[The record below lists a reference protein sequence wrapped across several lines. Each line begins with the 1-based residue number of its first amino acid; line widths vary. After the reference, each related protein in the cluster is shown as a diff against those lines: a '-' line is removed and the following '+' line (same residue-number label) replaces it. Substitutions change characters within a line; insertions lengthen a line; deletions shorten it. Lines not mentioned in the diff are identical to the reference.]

1 MSSSKTNKS
10 TNKSVNKSTNKTD
23 LNGKPAAGSP
33 GEAATGQSQN
43 VLSELEGE
51 EQISAAARSQIYA
64 LVAQALS
71 YPDDELCEWIRAGGV
86 SDPLRQQL
94 PLGMAA
100 AGGAIH
106 LDWDALRNPGRGEVL
121 ALEYTRLFDAGAKG
135 PPCPLYGGL
144 YGDARMMKME
154 EAVRFYNHFGLSLS
168 EEQRELPDHLVTQ
181 LEFLHYLCY
190 REVEALQQ
198 GLDPGPFR
206 RAQRDFIQRNPG
218 NWVPQLCEKLAKEE
232 AAPFFITLLGGLAD
246 LLATEGARLADT
258 P

>member
-1 MSSSKTNKS
+1 MTDSKTDKSKTNGE
-10 TNKSVNKSTNKTD
+10 D
-23 LNGKPAAGSP
+23 PGAGSP
-33 GEAATGQSQN
+33 GEAAAGQSEG

-71 YPDDELCEWIRAGGV
+71 YPDEELCEWIRAGGV

-94 PLGMAA
+94 PLALASTGDATD
-100 AGGAIH
+100 
-106 LDWDALRNPGRGEVL
+106 LDWDALVDAGTGDEL
-121 ALEYTRLFDAGAKG
+121 AIEYTRVFDAGAKG

-144 YGDARMMKME
+144 YGEARMKKME

-198 GLDPGPFR
+198 DLDPGPFR

-218 NWVPQLCEKLAKEE
+218 AWVPQLCEKLAKEE
-232 AAPFFITLLGGLAD
+232 AAPFFIALLGGLAG
-246 LLATEGARLADT
+246 LLAAEGARLADT

>member
-1 MSSSKTNKS
+1 MPDSKRMNMNS
-10 TNKSVNKSTNKTD
+10 EAGSEGNA
-23 LNGKPAAGSP
+23 AAGQ
-33 GEAATGQSQN
+33 TQST
-43 VLSELEGE
+43 LSQLEGE

-71 YPDDELCEWIRAGGV
+71 YPDEELCEWIRAGGV

-94 PLGMAA
+94 PLAWSSA
-100 AGGAIH
+100 EEAID
-106 LDWDALRNPGRGEVL
+106 LDWDALRDSGSGDEL
-121 ALEYTRLFDAGAKG
+121 AIEYTRVFDAGAKG

-144 YGDARMMKME
+144 YGDARMKKME

-181 LEFLHYLCY
+181 LEFLHYLCF

-206 RAQRDFIQRNPG
+206 RAQRDFIERNPG
-218 NWVPQLCEKLAKEE
+218 KWVPQLCGKLAKEE
-232 AAPFFITLLGGLAD
+232 AAPFFTVLLGGLAS
-246 LLATEGARLADT
+246 LLSAEGARLADT